1 MVSSN
6 RYFVKKVDVTTLTD
20 GFYRERERLA
30 LYLLNDSLEIAKWRN
45 RSHGTS
51 LLKVHFS
58 LSNNFLNRLDATSS
72 CWKGFCLDLPYL
84 EVNLNSRQHAK
95 EIPQNISLMVC
106 KMCSFPRTE
115 RLAIRFHYWSP
126 PAETLRR
133 HKICAL
139 RSHSHKNFKW
149 T

>member
-58 LSNNFLNRLDATSS
+58 LSNNFLNGLDATSTGR
-72 CWKGFCLDLPYL
+72 KGFCLDLPYP

-95 EIPQNISLMVC
+95 EIPQKMFLMICRICSLARIE
-106 KMCSFPRTE
+106 P
-115 RLAIRFHYWSP
+115 LAVQLHYWSLP
-126 PAETLRR
+126 TLRK
-133 HKICAL
+133 HKIYFVFSTKTLNAC
-139 RSHSHKNFKW
+139 KTN
-149 T
+149 